1 MVSGRVKERV
11 KAELA
16 RVVQT
21 LTIDST
27 KFTQI
32 VQRALAMTPEDA
44 AKAMLNNRHALSAE
58 LGATEA
64 D

>member
-1 MVSGRVKERV
+1 MVWGRVKKQV
-11 KAELA
+11 KTELA
-16 RVVQT
+16 QVVQT

-32 VQRALAMTPEDA
+32 VQWALAMTPEDA

-58 LGATEA
+58 LGATE
-64 D
+64 DD